1 MTESTD
7 HQSHLKQ
14 LAEQQASLSKEIE
27 SKRNLLLKVT
37 GAIEYLTEIGVTL
50 PKEEETTPEPEAEP
64 EAPSEPE
71 VVE

>member
-1 MTESTD
+1 MAENTD
-7 HQSHLKQ
+7 HQGHLKS
-14 LAEQQASLSKEIE
+14 LAEQQRTLASEIE
-27 SKRNLLLKVT
+27 SKQKLLLKIT

-50 PKEEETTPEPEAEP
+50 ETTSEPTP

>member
-1 MTESTD
+1 MAEVPDHST
-7 HQSHLKQ
+7 HLKS
-14 LAEQQASLSKEIE
+14 LVEQQAALSQEIE

-50 PKEEETTPEPEAEP
+50 PKEEGTTPEPETTT
-64 EAPSEPE
+64 EPE

>member
-1 MTESTD
+1 MAEVPD
-7 HQSHLKQ
+7 HQTHLKS
-14 LAEQQASLSKEIE
+14 LVEQQTTLSQEIE

-50 PKEEETTPEPEAEP
+50 ETTPAPEPEP
-64 EAPSEPE
+64 ETPSEPE

>member
-1 MTESTD
+1 MACSD
-7 HQSHLKQ
+7 HQTHLKS
-14 LAEQQASLSKEIE
+14 LVQQQVTLSQEIE
-27 SKRNLLLKVT
+27 QKRNTLFKVT

-50 PKEEETTPEPEAEP
+50 PKEGEETTP

>member
-1 MTESTD
+1 MTEGIDHST
-7 HQSHLKQ
+7 HLKSLADQQ
-14 LAEQQASLSKEIE
+14 LALSQEIE
-27 SKRNLLLKVT
+27 KKKTLLMKVT

-50 PKEEETTPEPEAEP
+50 PKEEEITP

>member
-1 MTESTD
+1 MAEVPD
-7 HQSHLKQ
+7 HQTHLKS
-14 LAEQQASLSKEIE
+14 LADQQVTLSREIE
-27 SKRNLLLKVT
+27 TKKNLLLKVT

-50 PKEEETTPEPEAEP
+50 PQEEETTP

>member
-1 MTESTD
+1 MAEGIDHST
-7 HQSHLKQ
+7 HLKS
-14 LAEQQASLSKEIE
+14 LIEQQTTLSQEID

-50 PKEEETTPEPEAEP
+50 PKEEEATPET
-64 EAPSEPE
+64 PSEPE

>member
-1 MTESTD
+1 MAEEIDHST
-7 HQSHLKQ
+7 HLKSLANQQ
-14 LAEQQASLSKEIE
+14 LALSQEIE
-27 SKRNLLLKVT
+27 KKKTLLMKVT

-50 PKEEETTPEPEAEP
+50 PKEEEKTPEP

>member
-1 MTESTD
+1 MAEVPD
-7 HQSHLKQ
+7 HQTHLKS
-14 LAEQQASLSKEIE
+14 LVEQQAALSQEME

-37 GAIEYLTEIGVTL
+37 GAIEYLSEIGVTL
-50 PKEEETTPEPEAEP
+50 PKEEKTTPEP

>member
-1 MTESTD
+1 MAENIN
-7 HQSHLKQ
+7 HQEHLKS
-14 LAEQQASLSKEIE
+14 LVEQQQTLASDIE
-27 SKRNLLLKVT
+27 SKQKLLLKVT

-50 PKEEETTPEPEAEP
+50 ETTPEPEP

>member
-1 MTESTD
+1 MAEAPD
-7 HQSHLKQ
+7 HQTHLKS
-14 LAEQQASLSKEIE
+14 LVEQQTTLSQEIE

-50 PKEEETTPEPEAEP
+50 ETTPEPAPEP